1 MRAALKVEWRW
12 VPVSESENAE
22 RCQHLRE
29 LLLRGAR
36 RLSQAAGLAR
46 RLEASASEAPS
57 KSNFPAV
64 PPSVS
69 GDQHYTTEKEKV
81 S

>member
-46 RLEASASEAPS
+46 RLEASASEAPPR
-57 KSNFPAV
+57 SNFPHA
-64 PPSVS
+64 PPSAV
-69 GDQHYTTEKEKV
+69 GNEQNTADTTQG
-81 S
+81 